1 LVVALSCVLALNVTS
16 AFGDAFTIANGAQP
30 SVAVDQEGTAHVVWN
45 QVTSDAQ
52 ADVLHYCQVPRGAT
66 SCQHEQTFV
75 PPERDPQYNKEFAR
89 ARIVLPGPDQ
99 VEILTSRYPDP
110 VTVDP
115 TGNPSNPLCAGV
127 ISDDTGFCFDSDSN
141 TWAWRSQDDGVTFG
155 TPMVFSHAAP
165 GGDVAVF
172 NTPTPVIGSVTET
185 TTGGTFFA
193 SAAPG
198 GYDRTS
204 INLGD
209 GGPDRAYNGTLA
221 ALNDGI
227 PVAGFSDLNSN
238 IYVRVH
244 SGSDPSTFNDLLTW
258 NQPVTLRGDEPR
270 LAGGPGGV
278 YMMYRPYANGGA
290 TQPYSVRRFNRV
302 HFLKPIIKLTT
313 DAGDQYGDL
322 FEDDSGRLHAAWVHH
337 AASGDQLTYRFSTD
351 HRNFFS
357 PQVIAAGSDGQIQNV
372 SLSSADDGGGFAVY
386 SSAFSGN
393 STIRLAPFGTA
404 EKRTL
409 IDVGI
414 AGMDVTQGI
423 QKPDFAVRGSDLS
436 TRAVLPYT
444 GVDLADNGKTVVRVY
459 ATSRRP
465 LSGAAVPP
473 MQVFGFHNG
482 NALGGGAL
490 LPDAVP
496 TSLPVGP
503 PNLITP
509 AERTSTTLVYTFTLP
524 WQWARGDVNLVAQ
537 INPGNL
543 LPVIAECRL
552 CRNDNSF
559 ELDGIHFKPTV
570 RVRLLPVAIT
580 TNGEQPNGYPDPGPI
595 FSGARATTPLPFD
608 VPGYLGTL
616 DMTDLANATQVKV
629 ESCFLGIWPC
639 STSTRAITQSE
650 RLGWALNRV
659 SDWASDH
666 SSSVYPIGVFRDD
679 SKLGGVTTGG
689 AQLFGGTQPLSIVR
703 DDRPLTSAAHE
714 IGHGLGRVHAGLT
727 CGSQSSGPGGQVGE
741 AWPPNNDGALDGIG
755 LDTRLPSPYK
765 VLSSTAPGAPATYFD
780 LMSYCANTNEST
792 AGGNLPDAWVSLRN
806 WQRDLATA
814 GPFTNAVR
822 SAAVSSAGAS
832 APRPTGRLATARVA
846 STHPASARSLRVV
859 AVVPADGPAAVI
871 EVAPDDGASTPV
883 DPNQSYQLVAR
894 GIGGKILSTS
904 GAIPQVEHTEH
915 GLSVLLLSG
924 RVPAAGVK
932 GVEVMSG
939 NTPVTAQLGSAHAP
953 TVKILAPKAGGTVG
967 RGGQAV
973 TIRWRAAD
981 ADPQTKLTVII
992 QYSTDDGRTFRTLW
1006 IGADRHSLQ
1015 LPARLFVGSRRAR
1028 VRVRVQD
1035 DFHETLATSGGF
1047 TAASAPPLV
1056 RTVSPVAGSTFRAG
1070 APVTLAGEG
1079 FDPAGRALNGRA
1091 LTWSSGATVL
1101 GHGRLIVAAGLAP
1114 GRRRLTLTARGPGG
1128 GIARAGLVVRISP
1141 ARPLFTVLRAP
1152 RHVGAQAKSVVLTVA
1167 ATFTTPLTAGRLHV
1181 TVGRTP
1187 SRVRIPIKRGRSS
1200 LQLTLK
1206 LGSGRLVSR
1215 QTVLIAR
1222 G

>member
-1 LVVALSCVLALNVTS
+1 MTLLSVLALNVTS
-16 AFGDAFTIANGAQP
+16 AIADAFTIANGAQP

-45 QVTSDAQ
+45 QVTSDTQ

-89 ARIVLPGPDQ
+89 ARVVLPGPDQ

-198 GYDRTS
+198 GYDRS
-204 INLGD
+204 AINLGD
-209 GGPDRAYNGTLA
+209 GGPDRAYYGTLA

-227 PVAGFSDLNSN
+227 PIAGFADLNSN
-238 IYVRVH
+238 IFVRTH
-244 SGSDPSTFNDLLTW
+244 IGSDPSTFNDLLTW
-258 NQPVTLRGDEPR
+258 RQPVTLRGDEPR

-278 YMMYRPYANGGA
+278 YMSYRPYANGGA
-290 TQPYSVRRFNRV
+290 TQPYSVRSFKGNR
-302 HFLKPIIKLTT
+302 FLKPIIKLTT
-313 DAGDQYGDL
+313 DPGDQYGDL

-337 AASGDQLTYRFSTD
+337 AIGGDQLTYRFSTD

-357 PQVIAAGSDGQIQNV
+357 PQVIASGADGQIQNV

-423 QKPDFAVRGSDLS
+423 QKTDFAIRGSDLS

-444 GVDLADNGKTVVRVY
+444 GVDLADFGKTVVRVY

-473 MQVFGFHNG
+473 MQLFGFHNG

-490 LPDAVP
+490 LPDALP

-552 CRNDNSF
+552 CRTDNSF

-580 TNGEQPNGYPDPGPI
+580 TNGEQPNGYPDPGPV
-595 FSGARATTPLPFD
+595 FNGARATTPLPFD
-608 VPGYLGTL
+608 IPGYLGTL

-650 RLGWALNRV
+650 RLGFALNRL

-679 SKLGGVTTGG
+679 SKLGGVTNAG
-689 AQLFGGTQPLSIVR
+689 AQLFGGTQPQSIVR

-727 CGSQSSGPGGQVGE
+727 CGSNGGGQVGE

-755 LDTRLPSPYK
+755 LDTRVPSPYS
-765 VLSSTAPGAPATYFD
+765 VISSTAPGAPPTYFD

-806 WQRDLATA
+806 WQRDLTTA
-814 GPFTNAVR
+814 GPFTNAAR
-822 SAAVSSAGAS
+822 AAAVGAASTGAS
-832 APRPTGRLATARVA
+832 APRPSRRVA
-846 STHPASARSLRVV
+846 IARIASAHPASARSLRVV
-859 AVVPADGPAAVI
+859 AVVPVDGPAAVV
-871 EVAPDDGASTPV
+871 EVAPDDGAPTPV
-883 DPNQSYQLVAR
+883 DANQSYQLVAR
-894 GIGGKILSTS
+894 GAGGKILSTS
-904 GAIPQVEHTEH
+904 GAVPQVEHTEH
-915 GLSVLLLSG
+915 GLPVLLLSG

-932 GVEVMSG
+932 GIEVMSG
-939 NTPVTAQLGSAHAP
+939 TKPITAQLGSAHAP
-953 TVKILAPKAGGTVG
+953 TVKILAPKAGATLG
-967 RGGQAV
+967 RSGQAV

-981 ADPQTKLTVII
+981 ADPQTKLTAIV

-1006 IGADRHSLQ
+1006 IGADRRSLQ

-1035 DFHETLATSGGF
+1035 DFHEALATSGRF

-1056 RTVSPVAGSTFRAG
+1056 RTVSPAAGSTFRAG
-1070 APVTLAGEG
+1070 APVALAGEA
-1079 FDPAGRALNGRA
+1079 FDQTGRALNGRA

-1114 GRRRLTLTARGPGG
+1114 GRRRLTLTARGPAGG
-1128 GIARAGLVVRISP
+1128 MARAGLVVRITP

-1152 RHVGAQAKSVVLTVA
+1152 RHVGAKTKSVVLTVA

-1187 SRVRIPIKRGRSS
+1187 SRVRIPIKRGRSG

>member
-1 LVVALSCVLALNVTS
+1 MTLLCVLALNVTS
-16 AFGDAFTIANGAQP
+16 AIADPFTIANGAQP
-30 SVAVDQEGTAHVVWN
+30 SVAVDEEGTAHVVWN
-45 QVTSDAQ
+45 EVTSDTQ
-52 ADVLHYCQVPRGAT
+52 ADILHYCQVPRGAT
-66 SCQHEQTFV
+66 SCQHEQTFT
-75 PPERDPQYNKEFAR
+75 PPEALPQYNKEFAR
-89 ARIVLPGPDQ
+89 ARVVLPGPDQ
-99 VEILTSRYPDP
+99 VEILTSRYPGP

-127 ISDDTGFCFDSDSN
+127 ISDDTGYCFNSDDN
-141 TWAWRSQDDGVTFG
+141 TWAWRSQDNGLTFG
-155 TPMVFSHAAP
+155 APTVFSHAAP

-193 SAAPG
+193 SAPPG

-209 GGPDRAYNGTLA
+209 GGPDRAYYGTLA
-221 ALNDGI
+221 ALNDGV
-227 PVAGFSDLNSN
+227 PVAGFADLNSN
-238 IYVRVH
+238 IFVRTH
-244 SGSDPSTFNDLLTW
+244 NGSDPSTFNNLLTW
-258 NQPVTLRGDEPR
+258 RQPVTLKGDEPR

-278 YMMYRPYANGGA
+278 YIIYRPYANGGA
-290 TQPYSVRRFNRV
+290 SQPYVVRRFNGV

-313 DAGDQYGDL
+313 DASDQYRDL

-337 AASGDQLTYRFSTD
+337 AATDDELTYRFSTD

-357 PQVIAAGSDGQIQNV
+357 PQVIATEAAGHIQNV
-372 SLSSADDGGGFAVY
+372 SLSSADDGGGVAVY
-386 SSAFSGN
+386 STAFDGN

-423 QKPDFAVRGSDLS
+423 QNPNFAVRGSDLS

-444 GVDLADNGKTVVRVY
+444 GVDLADHGKTVVRVY

-465 LSGAAVPP
+465 LSGSAVPP
-473 MQVFGFHNG
+473 MQLFGFHNG

-490 LPDAVP
+490 LPDALP

-524 WQWARGDVNLVAQ
+524 WQWADGDVNLVAQ

-559 ELDGIHFKPTV
+559 ELDGIYFKPTV
-570 RVRLLPVAIT
+570 RVHLLPVEIT
-580 TNGEQPNGYPDPGPI
+580 TNGEAPNGYPDPGPV
-595 FSGARATTPLPFD
+595 FNGARATTPLPFD
-608 VPGYLGTL
+608 IPGYLGTL

-650 RLGWALNRV
+650 RLGFALNRL

-727 CGSQSSGPGGQVGE
+727 CGSNGNGQVGE

-755 LDTRLPSPYK
+755 LDTRLPSPYS
-765 VLSSTAPGAPATYFD
+765 VISSSAPGAPATYYD

-822 SAAVSSAGAS
+822 SATAGASSAGA
-832 APRPTGRLATARVA
+832 AAARPTGRLATTRIA
-846 STHPASARSLRVV
+846 SAHPASARSLRVV
-859 AVVPADGPAAVI
+859 AVVPVDGPAAVV
-871 EVAPDDGASTPV
+871 EVAPDDGAPTPV
-883 DPNQSYQLVAR
+883 DANQSYQLVAR
-894 GIGGKILSTS
+894 GTGGKILSTS
-904 GAIPQVEHTEH
+904 GAVPQVEHTEH
-915 GLSVLLLSG
+915 GLPVLLLSG
-924 RVPAAGVK
+924 RVPATGVK

-939 NTPVTAQLGSAHAP
+939 TKPITAQLGSAHAP
-953 TVKILAPKAGGTVG
+953 TVKILAPKAGATAG
-967 RGGQAV
+967 RRGQAV

-981 ADPQTKLTVII
+981 ADPGTKLTAIV

-1006 IGADRHSLQ
+1006 IGADRRSLQ
-1015 LPARLFVGSRRAR
+1015 LPARLFAGSRRAR

-1035 DFHETLATSGGF
+1035 DFHEALATSGRF
-1047 TAASAPPLV
+1047 TSASAPPLV
-1056 RTVSPVAGSTFRAG
+1056 RTVSPAAGSTFRAG
-1070 APVTLAGEG
+1070 APVTLAGEA
-1079 FDPAGRALNGRA
+1079 FDTTGRALNGRA

-1128 GIARAGLVVRISP
+1128 GTARAGLVVRITP

-1152 RHVGAQAKSVVLTVA
+1152 IRVGAKAKTAVVTVA
-1167 ATFTTPLTAGRLHV
+1167 ATFTTSLTAGRLHV

-1187 SRVRIPIKRGRSS
+1187 RRVAIPIKPGHSG

-1206 LGSGRLVSR
+1206 LGTGRLASR
-1215 QTVLIAR
+1215 QTVLISR
-1222 G
+1222 S

>member
-1 LVVALSCVLALNVTS
+1 MALFCVLALHVTS
-16 AFGDAFTIANGAQP
+16 AFADAFTIANGAQP
-30 SVAVDQEGTAHVVWN
+30 SVAVDAEGTAHVVWN
-45 QVTSDAQ
+45 QVTSDTQ

-75 PPERDPQYNKEFAR
+75 PPERDPQYNKEFGR
-89 ARIVLPGPDQ
+89 ARVVLPGPDQ

-115 TGNPSNPLCAGV
+115 FGNPSDPLCAGV
-127 ISDDTGFCFDSDSN
+127 ISDPTGYCFDSDSN
-141 TWAWRSQDDGVTFG
+141 TWAWRSQDNGATFG
-155 TPMVFSHAAP
+155 APMVFSHAAP
-165 GGDVAVF
+165 GGDAAVF
-172 NTPTPVIGSVTET
+172 NTPTPMIGSVTET

-209 GGPDRAYNGTLA
+209 GGPDRAYYGTLA

-227 PVAGFSDLNSN
+227 PVAGFADLNSN
-238 IYVRVH
+238 IFVRRH
-244 SGSDPSTFNDLLTW
+244 IGSDPSTFNNLLTW
-258 NQPVTLRGDEPR
+258 GPPLSLRGDEPR

-278 YMMYRPYANGGA
+278 YIMYRPYANGGA
-290 TQPYSVRRFNRV
+290 SQPYVVRRFNGAR
-302 HFLKPIIKLTT
+302 FLKPIVKLTT
-313 DAGDQYGDL
+313 DASDQYRDL

-337 AASGDQLTYRFSTD
+337 AVSGDELTYRFSTD

-357 PQVIAAGSDGQIQNV
+357 PQVIATGTDGQIQNV
-372 SLSSADDGGGFAVY
+372 GLSSADDGGGFAVY
-386 SSAFSGN
+386 SSASSGN

-423 QKPDFAVRGSDLS
+423 QKTDFAIRGSDLS

-444 GVDLADNGKTVVRVY
+444 GVDLADSGKTVVRVY

-465 LSGAAVPP
+465 LSGTAVPP
-473 MQVFGFHNG
+473 MQLFGFHDG

-559 ELDGIHFKPTV
+559 ELDAIHFKPTV
-570 RVRLLPVAIT
+570 RVHLLPVEIT
-580 TNGEQPNGYPDPGPI
+580 TNGEAPNGYPDPAPV
-595 FSGARATTPLPFD
+595 FNGARATTPLPFD
-608 VPGYLGTL
+608 IPGYLGTL

-639 STSTRAITQSE
+639 STSMRAITQSE
-650 RLGWALNRV
+650 RLGFALNRL

-689 AQLFGGTQPLSIVR
+689 AQLFGGAQPLSIVR

-727 CGSQSSGPGGQVGE
+727 CGSNGSGQVGE

-755 LDTRLPSPYK
+755 LDTRLPSPYS
-765 VLSSTAPGAPATYFD
+765 VISSTAPGAPATYFD

-792 AGGNLPDAWVSLRN
+792 AAGNLPDAWVSLRN
-806 WQRDLATA
+806 WQRDLATP
-814 GPFTNAVR
+814 GPFTNAMR
-822 SAAVSSAGAS
+822 AAAASSAGAS
-832 APRPTGRLATARVA
+832 VPRPTGRLATARIA
-846 STHPASARSLRVV
+846 SAHPASARSLRVV
-859 AVVPADGPAAVI
+859 AVVPVDGPAAVV
-871 EVAPDDGASTPV
+871 EVAPDDGAPTRV
-883 DPNQSYQLVAR
+883 DPNQSYQPVAR
-894 GIGGKILSTS
+894 GAGGKILSTS
-904 GAIPQVEHTEH
+904 GAVPQVEHTEH
-915 GLSVLLLSG
+915 GLPVLLLSG

-932 GVEVMSG
+932 GVEVMSA
-939 NTPVTAQLGSAHAP
+939 NKPITAQLGSAHAP
-953 TVKILAPKAGGTVG
+953 TVKILAPKARTIVG
-967 RGGQAV
+967 RGGHAV
-973 TIRWRAAD
+973 MIRWRAAD
-981 ADPQTKLTVII
+981 ADPGTKLNAIV

-1006 IGADRHSLQ
+1006 IGADRRSLQ

-1035 DFHETLATSGGF
+1035 DFHEALATSGRF
-1047 TAASAPPLV
+1047 MAASAAPLV
-1056 RTVSPVAGSTFRAG
+1056 RTVSPAAGSSFRAG
-1070 APVTLAGEG
+1070 APVALAGEA
-1079 FDPAGRALNGRA
+1079 FDQAGRALKGRA
-1091 LTWSSGATVL
+1091 FTCSSGATVL
-1101 GHGRLIVAAGLAP
+1101 GHGRLIVAAAWHP
-1114 GRRRLTLTARGPGG
+1114 VA
-1128 GIARAGLVVRISP
+1128 
-1141 ARPLFTVLRAP
+1141 
-1152 RHVGAQAKSVVLTVA
+1152 VG
-1167 ATFTTPLTAGRLHV
+1167 
-1181 TVGRTP
+1181 
-1187 SRVRIPIKRGRSS
+1187 
-1200 LQLTLK
+1200 
-1206 LGSGRLVSR
+1206 
-1215 QTVLIAR
+1215 
-1222 G
+1222 